1 MGVLRDTVN
10 RYFQVRGYKEP
21 DTVQAFLFLT
31 SEVGELSDKL
41 VHRQSEDWVR
51 NHPESK
57 NDDIAGEIG
66 DILMMLTKTAD
77 TLGLDPMDCML
88 EKMARKGF
96 DGKD

>member
-1 MGVLRDTVN
+1 MGILRDTVN
-10 RYFQVRGYKEP
+10 QYFQYRGYKEP

-31 SEVGELSDKL
+31 SEIEELADKL
-41 VHRQSEDWVR
+41 VHQQSEDWVR

-88 EKMARKGF
+88 EKMSAKGF
-96 DGKD
+96 HGQD